1 MDAEVEMASAIDI
14 GGDMITPSS
23 SERILGVTLERNL
36 SVNLHLITGNSS
48 LLKQVALKMRALWL
62 VRKYLSF
69 KSRKMTAWGL
79 VMSKLLYG
87 IEVWGPSA
95 TEKQINQ
102 MQVIQNSIMRWVCA
116 EGRRTRTRDLLRMTG
131 MLSIR
136 QLIMYRVLMTGLIA
150 LWNHSPQGMAQ
161 WRGDKHR
168 KLQSTKKSFRYFFS
182 KMLIRLP
189 ETLRSKDPRK
199 NKAEIK
205 KWIILNIPWDEK
217 WNALGET
224 SEDSE
229 DLEE

>member
-1 MDAEVEMASAIDI
+1 MTRQRAAGKDLASAIEI

-48 LLKQVALKMRALWL
+48 LHKEVALKMRALWL

-116 EGRRTRTRDLLRMTG
+116 EGRRTRTRRATLVALLACTTC
-131 MLSIR
+131 LHAAC
-136 QLIMYRVLMTGLIA
+136 LY
-150 LWNHSPQGMAQ
+150 
-161 WRGDKHR
+161 
-168 KLQSTKKSFRYFFS
+168 
-182 KMLIRLP
+182 
-189 ETLRSKDPRK
+189 
-199 NKAEIK
+199 
-205 KWIILNIPWDEK
+205 
-217 WNALGET
+217 
-224 SEDSE
+224 
-229 DLEE
+229 